1 MISGS
6 TVGVL
11 HDWKDHSEDPT
22 LVNNTW
28 RLYSEA
34 GTLSNEVNVTPPPP
48 SGDTFMFTPSR
59 GASDTGPDSP
69 AFEPVDLYPF
79 VYALP
84 DGNIFVHSRTTSRIL
99 SNPDKLDPN
108 NLTSTWSAPFHTVS
122 LVPRTYPRQGSSVL
136 LPLRPADD
144 YRAKILVIG
153 GAGAKWLPE
162 TGSATSSVEL
172 LDLGASSPHWTNVA
186 AMNYPRVL
194 HDAVLLPDGKVF
206 VVGGSAQGHADAG
219 MAPVLTSEV
228 YDPSANTWTKLCPM
242 RIPRGYHSTALLLP
256 DGRVMVA
263 GKDGEFQTSP
273 YAYPERRIEIYSPP
287 YLFSGAARPSIGS
300 VARSSSGWNQSWT
313 VTLGSGVS
321 SSQITSA
328 ALIRLG
334 ATTHGVN
341 MDQRHIGLNITG
353 RPSSTQLTVVSPPKP
368 EVAPPGYY
376 MLFVLAG
383 GVPSKAQII
392 QLK

>member
-108 NLTSTWSAPFHTVS
+108 NLTSTWSARFTPFRWS
-122 LVPRTYPRQGSSVL
+122 LARIRGKARRCCSRCDRRT
-136 LPLRPADD
+136 
-144 YRAKILVIG
+144 
-153 GAGAKWLPE
+153 
-162 TGSATSSVEL
+162 T
-172 LDLGASSPHWTNVA
+172 
-186 AMNYPRVL
+186 
-194 HDAVLLPDGKVF
+194 
-206 VVGGSAQGHADAG
+206 
-219 MAPVLTSEV
+219 
-228 YDPSANTWTKLCPM
+228 
-242 RIPRGYHSTALLLP
+242 TA
-256 DGRVMVA
+256 R
-263 GKDGEFQTSP
+263 K
-273 YAYPERRIEIYSPP
+273 
-287 YLFSGAARPSIGS
+287 FS
-300 VARSSSGWNQSWT
+300 
-313 VTLGSGVS
+313 
-321 SSQITSA
+321 
-328 ALIRLG
+328 
-334 ATTHGVN
+334 
-341 MDQRHIGLNITG
+341 
-353 RPSSTQLTVVSPPKP
+353 
-368 EVAPPGYY
+368 
-376 MLFVLAG
+376 
-383 GVPSKAQII
+383 
-392 QLK
+392 